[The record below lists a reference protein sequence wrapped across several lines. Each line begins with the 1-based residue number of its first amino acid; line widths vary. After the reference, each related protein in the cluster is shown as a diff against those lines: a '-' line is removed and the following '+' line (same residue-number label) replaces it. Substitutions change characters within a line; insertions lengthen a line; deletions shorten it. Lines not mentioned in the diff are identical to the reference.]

1 MRRAFT
7 WVPRRW
13 LRCGLVFA
21 AAVLFATLG
30 YDLNWI
36 RERHAMLR
44 NGEVIDL
51 VGSTVTDT
59 QEVFE
64 KLWALEGMSPASAP
78 GLLSL
83 FGERGITEL
92 RIFINDYDE
101 LIPCEQYEVSRRAL
115 RLFPEARFS
124 WGCTIPDRD
133 AANLSSL

>member
-1 MRRAFT
+1 
-7 WVPRRW
+7 
-13 LRCGLVFA
+13 VFA